1 MFQHHRL
8 FIFIVCA
15 CATGVAT
22 ADSFNFTILPTS
34 TANQSVTVSYPLAG
48 TFIGSYDA
56 TTNPTGTLTLPGYF
70 GGSGNQPIAY
80 TSIVRTIEK
89 NNSIPAGNF
98 AINVLNDT
106 SFEISNLAMDLVNGT
121 PGTLKTESV
130 LTYSSFHTVAPTS
143 IYPSVGAVTIPVA
156 TGDVSSATAVQTA
169 PATGSLSRSTNS
181 SPFTLLVVV
190 PVEITSSGTLAG
202 QPFVGTPTP
211 GLLSLTGTLD
221 IQETTAT
228 FSASSASTDPIGP
241 LDPLPP
247 LVSQPLD
254 LPTVLPAG
262 NTSHLLI
269 SGTFSQG
276 TGESIFDTS
285 LNAAGELAPIF
296 ADLNGDRVVDSA
308 DLGNLLL
315 AFGSCPNCLE
325 DLNQDTEVDSG
336 DVGLML
342 LSMDQ

>member
-1 MFQHHRL
+1 M
-8 FIFIVCA
+8 
-15 CATGVAT
+15 
-22 ADSFNFTILPTS
+22 
-34 TANQSVTVSYPLAG
+34 
-48 TFIGSYDA
+48 
-56 TTNPTGTLTLPGYF
+56 
-70 GGSGNQPIAY
+70 
-80 TSIVRTIEK
+80 
-89 NNSIPAGNF
+89 
-98 AINVLNDT
+98 
-106 SFEISNLAMDLVNGT
+106 
-121 PGTLKTESV
+121 
-130 LTYSSFHTVAPTS
+130 
-143 IYPSVGAVTIPVA
+143 
-156 TGDVSSATAVQTA
+156 
-169 PATGSLSRSTNS
+169 
-181 SPFTLLVVV
+181 
-190 PVEITSSGTLAG
+190 
-202 QPFVGTPTP
+202 
-211 GLLSLTGTLD
+211 
-221 IQETTAT
+221 
-228 FSASSASTDPIGP
+228 
-241 LDPLPP
+241 PP